1 MRYPVAEMVAER
13 MTNLEFKMCPVHMEL
28 YGRHV
33 RILDEEESLAYALD
47 VFARRTGRAASEPE
61 TETMLEIIRER
72 ADAILRRMG

>member
-33 RILDEEESLAYALD
+33 RVLDEEASLADALD

-61 TETMLEIIRER
+61 RRTMLEIIRER
-72 ADAILRRMG
+72 ADVILINYG